1 MLVLI
6 FIKEISFKI
15 FKERKNIYIHTHTH
29 LFLDSKLDLKLFMK
43 NYSFKL
49 KNKTLTKYYPDP
61 YEGQSSHHIAKTNKR

>member
-6 FIKEISFKI
+6 FIKEFSFKI
-15 FKERKNIYIHTHTH
+15 FKERKNIYTHTY

-49 KNKTLTKYYPDP
+49 KIKP
-61 YEGQSSHHIAKTNKR
+61 